1 MKVFAGFIRKYYQ
14 SFFSFISK
22 SISPI
27 FAPLVQVEMLSTEN
41 LILNQNFVGQN
52 YFNQEEKDDLLVI
65 SSEIF

>member
-1 MKVFAGFIRKYYQ
+1 
-14 SFFSFISK
+14 
-22 SISPI
+22 
-27 FAPLVQVEMLSTEN
+27 MLSTEN